1 MLFQCSAMITMLKR
15 THKYCFVYD
24 DDICSVWLSTSS
36 WSNLSVHGPKT
47 EATLKSKK
55 RKTVAERTILNIIT
69 QHLFKDIIITNDV
82 PDPTWILLIKSYD
95 YEFQKLYRVTIIC
108 ISLVWFGLTWVP
120 AREWVGVWT
129 KKRSGHCSGHIVD
142 FRLSLKK
149 KRQSVAYNSIFS
161 SLFQSHYVQSHISK
175 GKDFNLS
182 VTTIEL
188 NGKPFILVHSFF
200 CHGFWWSPL

>member
-1 MLFQCSAMITMLKR
+1 MI
-15 THKYCFVYD
+15 YV
-24 DDICSVWLSTSS
+24 LSGYQPPSR
-36 WSNLSVHGPKT
+36 T
-47 EATLKSKK
+47 EATLKPKK

-69 QHLFKDIIITNDV
+69 QHLFKDIIMTNEV

-95 YEFQKLYRVTIIC
+95 YEFQTLYRVTIIC
-108 ISLVWFGLTWVP
+108 ISLFWFGLTWVP
-120 AREWVGVWT
+120 ASEWVGVWT

-161 SLFQSHYVQSHISK
+161 SLFQSHSVQSHISK

-182 VTTIEL
+182 VTTVEL
-188 NGKPFILVHSFF
+188 NGVPFILVHSFF
-200 CHGFWWSPL
+200 AMDFCEALCNLVYRSAIQIKLWLKSLLLLLLWLSS